1 MRRYLASKKCIFC
14 QSEDHVEEA
23 LVIIR
28 SRSLVVSVCSS
39 YCLSRLQESLKGF
52 RQRRRFL
59 ASLPKLGREDY

>member
-23 LVIIR
+23 LVIAR
-28 SRSLVVSVCSS
+28 GHSLVVSVCSP
-39 YCLSRLQESLKGF
+39 YCLSRLQESLKSY

-59 ASLPKLGREDY
+59 AFLPEPGAANY